1 MNCPILLYV
10 TNQILRLDYKLPEE
24 DKNGESTTV
33 ASEVNSIFLG
43 QLAVTRVV
51 REFRIFAV

>member
-1 MNCPILLYV
+1 MNCPILPYV

-24 DKNGESTTV
+24 DKKGKSTTV

-43 QLAVTRVV
+43 QLAVTRV
-51 REFRIFAV
+51 REFSIFAV